1 MAKSYK
7 MRQYQL
13 YVWRRRALGF
23 MWGCFAWLAL
33 CLIAGLIATA
43 AR

>member
-1 MAKSYK
+1 MVKSYK
-7 MRQYQL
+7 MHKYQMDT
-13 YVWRRRALGF
+13 WRKRALVF
-23 MWGCFAWLAL
+23 MWGSLGWLAL

>member
-1 MAKSYK
+1 MVKSYK
-7 MRQYQL
+7 MHEYKMDI
-13 YVWRRRALGF
+13 WRKRALGF

-43 AR
+43 AQ